1 LEKYKADVRLFRIA
15 PDKGYREDM
24 QKDHG
29 FNPPPVWTILGR
41 GVGEL
46 HGETTGHL
54 QLLAALDLVD
64 LAGMFAALFRAFGWC
79 VLTVSMGIAPSLGQ
93 LFICLLSQLTW
104 YCHSFMI
111 LAAPLTRVKIKRQIA
126 EGDEE

>member
-1 LEKYKADVRLFRIA
+1 
-15 PDKGYREDM
+15 M

-46 HGETTGHL
+46 HGATTGHL
-54 QLLAALDLVD
+54 QLLAALDLALAH

-79 VLTVSMGIAPSLGQ
+79 VLTVSMGIARASGSSSSACSRSSPV
-93 LFICLLSQLTW
+93 IV
-104 YCHSFMI
+104 
-111 LAAPLTRVKIKRQIA
+111 TRS
-126 EGDEE
+126 